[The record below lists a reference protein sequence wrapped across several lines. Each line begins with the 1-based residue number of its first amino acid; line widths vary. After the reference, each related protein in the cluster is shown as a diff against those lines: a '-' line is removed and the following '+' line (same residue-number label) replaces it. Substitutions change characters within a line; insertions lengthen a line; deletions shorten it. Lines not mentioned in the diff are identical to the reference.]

1 MRSIFLSFYIIV
13 MQIFVT
19 LNSFKYFSL
28 CIFFTPN
35 FSVNSEPIL
44 FAPCK
49 EFGKLL
55 LVESGIL
62 GFVIRN
68 SAQRIQIP
76 ADN

>member
-1 MRSIFLSFYIIV
+1 

-19 LNSFKYFSL
+19 LNSFKYFLFVYFLHPTFLWIQS
-28 CIFFTPN
+28 
-35 FSVNSEPIL
+35 L

>member
-1 MRSIFLSFYIIV
+1 

-19 LNSFKYFSL
+19 LNSFKYFLFVYFLYPTFLLIQS
-28 CIFFTPN
+28 
-35 FSVNSEPIL
+35 L